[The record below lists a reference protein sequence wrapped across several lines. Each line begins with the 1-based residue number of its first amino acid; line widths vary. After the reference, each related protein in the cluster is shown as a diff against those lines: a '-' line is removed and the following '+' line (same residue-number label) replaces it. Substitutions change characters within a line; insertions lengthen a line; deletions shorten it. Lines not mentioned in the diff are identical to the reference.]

1 MKPLSIQ
8 PTYAPTFCQACTT
21 SGDSGDAA
29 FSVGCWCAMPP
40 CHQQQQQSECCG
52 PSAQPRNR
60 CAIDHLL
67 DHFLSHFHRRF
78 SVLPGLEQLAP
89 SPAVSAELCGIWGTW
104 RILDVLLLRSVAQ
117 CSDRDAGTQEPAS
130 GEPALRL
137 EDSRWV
143 ALAHHLTPCTIT
155 NTRPD
160 DCLEESMSEELIH
173 DRGRGPEIIGTR
185 ITVYNLLPHFLD
197 PAATESRICR
207 LYELT
212 PEQVAAARAYV
223 LTHLETVL
231 ADHLKIEERMSAG
244 NDPKVI
250 ELAKQTKAQFV
261 AFSRWLAERDRV
273 TAEDQ
278 AAVRQVR
285 RQLQGAPSLSHLS
298 RMVRGAGGRNP
309 QGPMTCRECSPT

>member
-1 MKPLSIQ
+1 
-8 PTYAPTFCQACTT
+8 
-21 SGDSGDAA
+21 
-29 FSVGCWCAMPP
+29 
-40 CHQQQQQSECCG
+40 
-52 PSAQPRNR
+52 
-60 CAIDHLL
+60 
-67 DHFLSHFHRRF
+67 
-78 SVLPGLEQLAP
+78 
-89 SPAVSAELCGIWGTW
+89 
-104 RILDVLLLRSVAQ
+104 
-117 CSDRDAGTQEPAS
+117 
-130 GEPALRL
+130 
-137 EDSRWV
+137 
-143 ALAHHLTPCTIT
+143 
-155 NTRPD
+155 
-160 DCLEESMSEELIH
+160 MSEELIH

-278 AAVRQVR
+278 AAVNKSDGNSKGHHRFPTFHEWLEEQE
-285 RQLQGAPSLSHLS
+285 
-298 RMVRGAGGRNP
+298 AGTP
-309 QGPMTCRECSPT
+309 KGP